1 MCLQK
6 LRKLNMADIIAI
18 VEDDSLGGNIDVIT
32 GAGSELSDGGLP
44 MLTSSTVS
52 NPAVLESMS
61 DIGNVDTTT
70 LDNGAILVY
79 KTTTSKWVSTTT
91 LEAQNLEGG
100 FY

>member
-1 MCLQK
+1 
-6 LRKLNMADIIAI
+6 MADIIAI

-32 GAGSELSDGGLP
+32 GTGSPLSDGGLP
-44 MLTSSTVS
+44 MLTSTTVS
-52 NPAVLESMS
+52 NPAILESMS

-79 KTTTSKWVSTTT
+79 KTITSKWVSTTT